1 MERIK
6 KYVFITLGT
15 MLITI
20 GVYFFKIPNGFSTGG
35 VSGLATVLGGV
46 LPDVTPGMLITVINI
61 VLLVIGFF
69 VLGKKFAVNTAY
81 SSLLFSFSTW
91 ALEIVLPI
99 TKPLTDQPFLE
110 LVYAIL
116 LTAFGSAMLFHTNA
130 ASGGTDVVALILKK
144 YTNLDVG
151 KTLLMT
157 DFLIAASSFFVFGL
171 RAGMFSLLG
180 LFAKAFI
187 VDYVIESL
195 DMCKSFLIITTKPD
209 EICKY
214 IIKDMNHSATAINA
228 TGAYT
233 GENKKVIIT
242 ICRRIEAIRLKRKV
256 NEIDE
261 HAFVIASN
269 TSEIIGRGFRSA

>member
-15 MLITI
+15 ILITI

-46 LPDVTPGMLITVINI
+46 VPDVTPGMLITIINI
-61 VLLVIGFF
+61 VLLIIGFF
-69 VLGKKFAVNTAY
+69 VLGKKFAINTAY

-214 IIKDMNHSATAINA
+214 IIKDMNHSATAISA